1 MKKHLRSFRPAA
13 DDERLLTCGRRE
25 VSRTLGAVTDRWIAN
40 LLAGSDAWRL
50 VELRNDY
57 GRRSC
62 LSAGNPAYRA
72 LMREVDA
79 LDLALEWA
87 EDVEDAPLDENLD
100 GRGGAAGA
108 RAPEDPAQSGS
119 RA

>member
-1 MKKHLRSFRPAA
+1 MNMKNHLRRFEPSAA
-13 DDERLLTCGRRE
+13 DERLMTCGRRE
-25 VSRTLGAVTDRWIAN
+25 ASRTLGAVTDRWIAN

-50 VELRNDY
+50 VDLRNDN
-57 GRRSC
+57 GRRSG

-87 EDVEDAPLDENLD
+87 EDVEDAPVQVRDD
-100 GRGGAAGA
+100 RGRA
-108 RAPEDPAQSGS
+108 R
-119 RA
+119 RRRRLH